1 MYAAP
6 GGSPVVQHYL
16 PLLLTE
22 VNAGRVTLERVVDLC
37 ATNPARLVGLYPR
50 KGAIAPGSDADLVVL
65 DLDRRDTITAARS
78 YSKCGWTAF
87 EGREVHGVPIM
98 TILRGR
104 VIVEDNQILAEP
116 GSGRFVGATPARH
129 PTPPVSPAGVVA

>member
-16 PLLLTE
+16 SLLLTE
-22 VNAGRVTLERVVDLC
+22 VNAGRVGLERVVDLC

-50 KGAIAPGSDADLVVL
+50 KGAIAPGSDADLVL
-65 DLDRRDTITAARS
+65 IDMDRRDTITAARG

-87 EGREVHGVPIM
+87 EGRPVQGVPIM

-104 VIVEDNQILAEP
+104 VIVEDNQVLAEP
-116 GSGRFVGATPARH
+116 GSGRFVRAEQPAD
-129 PTPPVSPAGVVA
+129 VSMIGV